1 MTIRPGRSRRRRATT
16 RDESGPIRTCVGCG
30 RKAAQRDLVRFGAVD
45 GVLTPSRSIPGRGA
59 YTCRRLEC
67 FRQARERRG
76 FARTLRTAVS
86 VEPGL
91 ERLYTEESHG

>member
-1 MTIRPGRSRRRRATT
+1 M
-16 RDESGPIRTCVGCG
+16 
-30 RKAAQRDLVRFGAVD
+30 RFGAVD
-45 GVLTPSRSIPGRGA
+45 GVLTAGRSLPGRGA

-67 FRQARERRG
+67 FRRAVERRG

>member
-1 MTIRPGRSRRRRATT
+1 MSRRRGATT
-16 RDESGPIRTCVGCG
+16 RDDSGPDRTCVGCG
-30 RKAAQRDLVRFGAVD
+30 RRAAQSALLRFVAVD
-45 GVLTPSRSIPGRGA
+45 GVLTPGRSVPGRGA
-59 YTCRRLEC
+59 YTCRSLDC
-67 FRQARERRG
+67 FEHARQGRG